1 MSTRSKGDG
10 SVFQLASGRWR
21 GQVEAGFTPA
31 GARRYRTV
39 TGDTKADA
47 VRKLRAL
54 QNKIAKEGVAAA
66 PAALTVKRWSDT
78 WLPIYQQT
86 VRPTRYTDVRGVLRR
101 YIVPTIGHKR
111 LTALTPADV
120 RAVHK
125 ATAAAGMGPHT
136 ALRSHDVLMVM
147 LKAAMQ
153 EGAAVPANV
162 LGVKRPQPGE
172 PDRDAIPLPHAL
184 AILQA
189 ASSRPDASKWA
200 AAFLQGLRQ
209 GERLGLTWECVDL
222 DKGLIDVSWQLQR
235 LPYDDREAG
244 TFRVPVGFT
253 ARQLVGAAHLVRP
266 KSRKGWRVIPLVPW
280 MRDALQSWK
289 ETAPAN
295 PHGLVWAEDGRPTR
309 KVTDADEWRELQD
322 VAGVRHASG
331 RYYYGHEARHTTAT
345 LLMTANVD
353 PHTVTAIL
361 GHSSITTS
369 RGYQHVDSELA
380 RRAMSEVARIMN
392 IDSFGPPHLLEQ
404 AGGAI
409 HSDEE

>member
-10 SVFQLASGRWR
+10 SVFQLASGKWR

-266 KSRKGWRVIPLVPW
+266 KSRKGWRATRWCRGCV
-280 MRDALQSWK
+280 MRCSRGRRRRRRTRTGWCGRR
-289 ETAPAN
+289 TA
-295 PHGLVWAEDGRPTR
+295 G
-309 KVTDADEWRELQD
+309 
-322 VAGVRHASG
+322 RHARSRTPTSG
-331 RYYYGHEARHTTAT
+331 GRCRT
-345 LLMTANVD
+345 
-353 PHTVTAIL
+353 
-361 GHSSITTS
+361 
-369 RGYQHVDSELA
+369 
-380 RRAMSEVARIMN
+380 RRACGMSR
-392 IDSFGPPHLLEQ
+392 
-404 AGGAI
+404 AGTTTGTRRDIRRRPCCSSWAWTRTR
-409 HSDEE
+409 

>member
-10 SVFQLASGRWR
+10 SVFQLASGKWR

-295 PHGLVWAEDGRPTR
+295 AHGLVWAEDGRPTR

-345 LLMTANVD
+345 LLLELGVD

-361 GHSSITTS
+361 GHSSILVS
-369 RGYQHVDSELA
+369 RGYQTVNQALA
-380 RRAMSEVARIMN
+380 LQAMEGVAERLK
-392 IDSFGPPHLLEQ
+392 LLP
-404 AGGAI
+404 AA
-409 HSDEE
+409 D